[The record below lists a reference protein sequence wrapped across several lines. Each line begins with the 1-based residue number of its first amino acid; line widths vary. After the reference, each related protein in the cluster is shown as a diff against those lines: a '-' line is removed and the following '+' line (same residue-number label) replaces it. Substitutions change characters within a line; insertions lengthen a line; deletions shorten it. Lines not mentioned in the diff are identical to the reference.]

1 MKSMHGLPKG
11 KRKVF
16 KRENVIQQVI
26 LFAIIAACVAYSWIV
41 NLGILKVLS
50 VLAIAIVGTM
60 LITYYIIEF
69 FSGAGYSVA
78 SALNELV
85 YLFLG
90 LPILVIAA
98 GFLPVSILLSFFDL
112 SSKTV
117 LTVVFVF
124 LGVLELGAI
133 LFLINRYLKDRKMNI
148 IQYTRY
154 VFNFEARRQEA
165 ERFKERTDQIDGFYS
180 GLTRVEDKIA
190 KRMEEK
196 STGFDQFDWKD
207 KVNSLTGK
215 SSAQQGAVSVKCWNC
230 DARNELDAHFCTNC
244 SAPLKRDD

>member
-1 MKSMHGLPKG
+1 MHGLPKG

-16 KRENVIQQVI
+16 KKENVIQQVI
-26 LFAIIAACVAYSWIV
+26 LASIIAACVAYSWI
-41 NLGILKVLS
+41 LDLKLLKVLS

-78 SALNELV
+78 SAFNELI
-85 YLFLG
+85 YLVLG

-98 GFLPVSILLSFFDL
+98 GFLPVSILVAFFEPD
-112 SSKTV
+112 SQTV
-117 LTVVFVF
+117 MIIIFVL
-124 LGVLELGAI
+124 LGVLEILAI

-148 IQYTRY
+148 FQYIKY
-154 VFNFEARRQEA
+154 VFDFEARRNEA
-165 ERFKERTDQIDGFYS
+165 KRFRERTDQIDGFYDD
-180 GLTRVEDKIA
+180 LYKVEDKIA

-207 KVNSLTGK
+207 KVKHLTGK
-215 SSAQQGAVSVKCWNC
+215 SAEQGISSVKCWNC

-244 SAPLKRDD
+244 SAPLKKDD